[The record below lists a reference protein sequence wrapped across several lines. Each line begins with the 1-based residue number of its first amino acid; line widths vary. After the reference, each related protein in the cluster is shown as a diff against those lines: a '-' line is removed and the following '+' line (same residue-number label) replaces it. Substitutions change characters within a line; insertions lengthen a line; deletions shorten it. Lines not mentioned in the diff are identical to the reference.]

1 MSRKEIE
8 QKVKALMVDELEIEE
23 DKIFPE
29 ASLKDDMGI
38 DSLDYVD
45 IVVIIDRVF
54 GFKIKPEDM
63 TGVNTYGQFCDYIE
77 SKLNCQ

>member
-1 MSRKEIE
+1 MDRKEIE
-8 QKVKALMVDELEIEE
+8 EKVRDLMIEELEIEE
-23 DKIFPE
+23 DAIYPE

-63 TGVNTYGQFCDYIE
+63 TGVKTYGQFCDYIE
-77 SKLNCQ
+77 QKVNNL

>member
-1 MSRKEIE
+1 MSREEIE
-8 QKVKALMVDELEIEE
+8 QKVKSLMVDELEIDE
-23 DKIFPE
+23 DKIYRD

-54 GFKIKPEDM
+54 GFKIKPEEM
-63 TGVNTYGQFCDYIE
+63 TGVKTYGQFCDYIE
-77 SKLNCQ
+77 SKVNCR